1 MPGLFFVY
9 LRKSDGQIKKVSFK
23 MNFAVELQALSAPYQ
38 HSGFCQFKDTDL
50 GTERKE
56 LMKWKKIKILAG
68 ENIIEVTSP
77 WSHRMSY
84 LEGISYTQ
92 TSVKNSRKIVL

>member
-1 MPGLFFVY
+1 
-9 LRKSDGQIKKVSFK
+9 
-23 MNFAVELQALSAPYQ
+23 MNFAVALQALSAPYQ
-38 HSGFCQFKDTDL
+38 HSGFRQFKDTDL